1 MEPKELNYKEVL
13 KSNIILFLSYSI
25 LIGFIFLLVCIC
37 IKVTIRD
44 VSSPILSI
52 LLSLIGGILLY
63 HILHFICKSSTFE
76 SLKKVRLDNE
86 NSHHFMKKMNLFFMI
101 CVIFSVLICIGYLLI
116 DNFLYAS
123 AINQAYEQYD
133 FISHD
138 LAQRIA
144 DTIYNSHQSA
154 FLSKLSSSI
163 IIELSLVIS
172 FFSLIPYQR
181 NLILK
186 YNK

>member
-1 MEPKELNYKEVL
+1 MKPKELNYKDVL
-13 KSNIILFLSYSI
+13 KSNIILFLSYSV
-25 LIGFIFLLVCIC
+25 LIGFIFLLVSIC
-37 IKVTIRD
+37 IQVTIRD
-44 VSSPILSI
+44 VSRPLLSI

-63 HILHFICKSSTFE
+63 HILHFICKSSTLE
-76 SLKKVRLDNE
+76 SFKKVHLDNE
-86 NSHHFMKKMNLFFMI
+86 NSHYFMKKMNLFFMI
-101 CVIFSVLICIGYLLI
+101 CVIFSILVCLGYLLI

-181 NLILK
+181 NLMLK